1 MSRVRA
7 IQVRLTKQQHER
19 IRADS
24 TFYGFPSVSAYL
36 RYLAL
41 ARHQLLE
48 EKIIEM
54 HRILTGGMERG
65 RGKRKPLRPMV

>member
-1 MSRVRA
+1 MTRVRA
-7 IQVRLTKQQHER
+7 IQVRLTRQQHER

-24 TFYGFPSVSAYL
+24 AFYGFPSVSAYL

-48 EKIIEM
+48 GMIVEM
-54 HRILTGGMERG
+54 HHILTGKVQGGG
-65 RGKRKPLRPMV
+65 RKRPLRPLL